1 MPSCASSINA
11 GCRLPTVGASAAF
24 IVALTGL
31 SFGCAAPETPHQ
43 PSPPPPPLAVVAPPP
58 AVDEDAVR
66 KLLDAAQQA
75 LADDRLTTPAEHSAY
90 GYYRQI
96 LDLAPA
102 HPVAS
107 QGLERIVER
116 YIALAR
122 RAIEYERWPSAQTLL
137 QRASLVDD
145 AHPGIEPLRRQVELL
160 ARAVR
165 LALAVERPALRRR
178 SGELARRLANFGRQ
192 ARRANARVT
201 IRVGND
207 ADGRWIYE
215 QLNRAPGDR
224 RIRAGIEIG
233 LPPKVTI
240 LLLPGEG
247 DG

>member
-1 MPSCASSINA
+1 MLSIGPSTSAA
-11 GCRLPTVGASAAF
+11 WRLPKVGASAAF
-24 IVALTGL
+24 IVALAWL
-31 SFGCAAPETPHQ
+31 SFGCAPRTPAK
-43 PSPPPPPLAVVAPPP
+43 PSSPLPTTPAIVEPLP
-58 AVDEDAVR
+58 AVDEAAVQR
-66 KLLDAAQQA
+66 LLDAAREA
-75 LADDRLTTPAEHSAY
+75 LAEDRLTTPAERSAY

-96 LDLAPA
+96 LDMAPA
-102 HPVAS
+102 HPAATH
-107 QGLERIVER
+107 GLERIVER
-116 YIALAR
+116 YIVLVR
-122 RAIEYERWPSAQTLL
+122 RAIERERWPSAQTLL
-137 QRASLVDD
+137 QRASLVDN

-165 LALAVERPALRRR
+165 LALDVERPALDRR
-178 SGELARRLANFGRQ
+178 SDELARQLANFGRQ

-215 QLNRAPGDR
+215 QLSRAPGER

-240 LLLPGEG
+240 LLLPSDD